1 MVTATGRTSG
11 TFKYGS
17 GRDEPILSASPSSS
31 MISVYLCCTAALVSA
46 LMIFCAS
53 SEDLMARSET
63 TVSTESWL
71 STIPFKSEAGVWF
84 VIPSMNAGAFSDE
97 YLGVY

>member
-1 MVTATGRTSG
+1 MISEYLSCTAT
-11 TFKYGS
+11 
-17 GRDEPILSASPSSS
+17 
-31 MISVYLCCTAALVSA
+31 LVSA
-46 LMIFCAS
+46 LIIFRAS

-84 VIPSMNAGAFSDE
+84 VIPSMSVGALSDE
-97 YLGVY
+97 YLRDDQSKSHNMEERRRTSARL

>member
-1 MVTATGRTSG
+1 
-11 TFKYGS
+11 
-17 GRDEPILSASPSSS
+17 
-31 MISVYLCCTAALVSA
+31 
-46 LMIFCAS
+46 
-53 SEDLMARSET
+53 MARSET